1 MYDVPFTPARAPPP
15 AARSL
20 FVLVLD
26 FGGWWLVVG
35 CWLLV
40 VGYCLL
46 LVLLPWLLLLASRAA
61 IRVHQR
67 GIPIGS
73 DAEFQSCDTSD

>member
-1 MYDVPFTPARAPPP
+1 MV
-15 AARSL
+15 
-20 FVLVLD
+20 
-26 FGGWWLVVG
+26 GG
-35 CWLLV
+35 WLLV